1 MSKFTLNVRHRPSPD
16 DSMES
21 RLRDFVSAIS
31 TIPLPWGLVGNNLE
45 LPSIGTS
52 LAAYIKLRGKLGRG
66 ISGDLTLR
74 LRSSGNLSDHSSADD
89 SLVLTF
95 PETVCS
101 WQDLANVALPAYV
114 RAMNAYI
121 AGLDRWEEMAN
132 KHDLLRE
139 SHRGGKNMDG
149 RDGPYYFGPLTYMD
163 RRLCERS
170 CNGMSPEQIIH
181 RLVDLLPE
189 VRSLNDG
196 ILIIAA
202 DHFPEQAEIVATDL
216 AIRER
221 LGLPR

>member
-1 MSKFTLNVRHRPSPD
+1 
-16 DSMES
+16 MES
-21 RLRDFVSAIS
+21 RLRDFVSEIS
-31 TIPLPWGLVGNNLE
+31 MLPLPWGMGGKYLE

-74 LRSSGNLSDHSSADD
+74 LRSPGNLSEHSSADD

-95 PETVCS
+95 SDTMCS

-114 RAMNAYI
+114 RAMDAYI
-121 AGLDRWEEMAN
+121 AGLDRWEEMAG
-132 KHDLLRE
+132 KHDLLRD
-139 SHRGGKNMDG
+139 SRLGGKNMDG

-163 RRLCERS
+163 RILCERA
-170 CNGMSPEQIIH
+170 CNDMSPEQIVD
-181 RLVDLLPE
+181 RLVNLLPE
-189 VRSLNDG
+189 VRLLNDG
-196 ILIIAA
+196 ILIVAT

-221 LGLPR
+221 LGLPRWP